1 METISFA
8 NAVWREGKYYVAQS
22 LDVDISSFGK
32 TRLSAVESLKEAL
45 ESYALAKAMRAAEG
59 EKNISLKEA
68 KKFLK

>member
-1 METISFA
+1 MENISFA

-32 TRLSAVESLKEAL
+32 TKVAAIESLEEAL
-45 ESYALAKAMRAAEG
+45 ESYALAKAMRRAEN

-68 KKFLK
+68 KRFLK